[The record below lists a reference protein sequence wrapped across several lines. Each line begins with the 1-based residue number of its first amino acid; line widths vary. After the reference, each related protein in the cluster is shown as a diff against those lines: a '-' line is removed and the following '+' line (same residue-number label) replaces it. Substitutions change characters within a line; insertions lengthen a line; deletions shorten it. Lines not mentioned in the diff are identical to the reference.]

1 VTDPGVTAGGRP
13 AIVVDLAR
21 AGFTDAV
28 EVGRGGF
35 GVVFRCTQ
43 EALNR
48 TVAVK
53 LLHTDL
59 DTVSRERFF
68 REGRAMGGLSG
79 HPNVVDVLQVGVTHS
94 GRPYIVMPFQSLD
107 SLAVRVRREGPIPW
121 EEATRM
127 GVRLAGA
134 LECAH
139 RVGTLHRDI
148 KPANILLSDYG
159 EAQLTD
165 FGIARIE
172 GGFETATG
180 AFTGSLSYSSPE
192 VLNGRPPTR
201 QSDIYGLAAA
211 LFSIIAGR
219 AAFERREGE
228 EIIAQFLRI
237 TGQPIPDL
245 RGHGVPDE
253 LCAVL
258 ERAMAKDPADRPASA
273 EAFGREL
280 QGVQRDAG
288 LPVAEMALPVGRR
301 PADKNATD
309 ATEVAQFEDR
319 SPRRTSNPLPL
330 VERPWAG
337 TLGAGAAGAM
347 PHTSVEPVLE
357 PRGCHGEPGTG
368 HRATARVADG
378 GHGGAL
384 GQQGGRRGHG
394 RRRQAGLHGLALAR
408 AALRRHRPRALRPPG
423 RIGADGRPPRP
434 PARRPGR
441 VRPTG
446 STPPPLPAPQPPSPD
461 RRSRRLPLVA
471 IGVVVALLASLAV
484 VGVLVF
490 GRSGTT
496 PTTAGPP
503 PVTPVVPA
511 SAWRTL
517 RPDPTPR
524 QQVATTVADGTVW
537 VIGGITQGA
546 ASNLMEGYDPAID
559 TWKTGIP
566 LPVGLSHE
574 MAVTYRGEII
584 VLGGWEA
591 QGGNLTAVSSK
602 KVYAQRGGGWVE
614 LPPMLSSHVAGGA
627 VVVGDQIIVSGGQA
641 DGKLNPTT
649 EVFDGTAWKRVTDLP
664 TPREHLGM
672 ATDGTYAYVVGG
684 RDLSSDKNSSALE
697 RYDPKTDS
705 WAALAAMPAPRGGAG
720 AAVADGRLVVAGG
733 EEPTAVDNSVYAY
746 DITSNTC
753 RTCLRC
759 PPAGTGPRSAPSTR
773 RSTRSAAPH
782 SQPHRIHRGG
792 RGAADPAAEAAAR
805 AGVAAAEGRARRAP
819 VRGHRG
825 GGREDVGAG
834 RAHAGRRHA
843 RRLRLRPGHRH
854 VDARPGPAAAAA
866 PPRGGEL
873 PRRARRHRRLGA
885 RQRQPVGL
893 VSGKVFALRGGAW
906 VELRR

>member
-1 VTDPGVTAGGRP
+1 MTAGGRP

-288 LPVAEMALPVGRR
+288 IPIAEMALPVGRR
-301 PADKNATD
+301 PGDKNATD
-309 ATEVAQFEDR
+309 APEVAQFADR
-319 SPRRTSNPLPL
+319 SPRPTSNPLPL

-337 TLGAGAAGAM
+337 TLGAGAAGSM
-347 PHTSVEPVLE
+347 PHTSANPSSN
-357 PRGCHGEPGTG
+357 PHASSNPSSTSSRAPGTEQRPGSQTAATTALSGDKGVDGATVVVGRPGSTGWPSPGPRSGDTGPGHFDHPGASAQTVVHPG
-368 HRATARVADG
+368 HRPG
-378 GHGGAL
+378 GPGGS
-384 GQQGGRRGHG
+384 GPGSG
-394 RRRQAGLHGLALAR
+394 
-408 AALRRHRPRALRPPG
+408 PP
-423 RIGADGRPPRP
+423 
-434 PARRPGR
+434 
-441 VRPTG
+441 G
-446 STPPPLPAPQPPSPD
+446 STPPPLPTPQPPSPD
-461 RRSRRLPLVA
+461 RRSRRLPLIA
-471 IGVVVALLASLAV
+471 IGAVVVLLASLAV

-490 GRSGTT
+490 GRSGTA
-496 PTTAGPP
+496 TTGAAPP
-503 PVTPVVPA
+503 SVTPVVPA

-517 RPDPTPR
+517 RADPTPR

-574 MAVTYRGEII
+574 MAVTYRGEIV

-684 RDLSSDKNSSALE
+684 R
-697 RYDPKTDS
+697 
-705 WAALAAMPAPRGGAG
+705 
-720 AAVADGRLVVAGG
+720 
-733 EEPTAVDNSVYAY
+733 
-746 DITSNTC
+746 
-753 RTCLRC
+753 
-759 PPAGTGPRSAPSTR
+759 
-773 RSTRSAAPH
+773 
-782 SQPHRIHRGG
+782 
-792 RGAADPAAEAAAR
+792 
-805 AGVAAAEGRARRAP
+805 
-819 VRGHRG
+819 
-825 GGREDVGAG
+825 
-834 RAHAGRRHA
+834 
-843 RRLRLRPGHRH
+843 
-854 VDARPGPAAAAA
+854 
-866 PPRGGEL
+866 
-873 PRRARRHRRLGA
+873 
-885 RQRQPVGL
+885 
-893 VSGKVFALRGGAW
+893 
-906 VELRR
+906 

>member
-1 VTDPGVTAGGRP
+1 MTAGGRP

-121 EEATRM
+121 GEATRV

-134 LECAH
+134 LECSQ
-139 RVGTLHRDI
+139 RGGTLHRDI

-288 LPVAEMALPVGRR
+288 IPIAEMALPVGRR
-301 PADKNATD
+301 PGDKNATD
-309 ATEVAQFEDR
+309 APEVAQFADR
-319 SPRRTSNPLPL
+319 SPRPTSNPLPL

-337 TLGAGAAGAM
+337 TLGAGAAGSM
-347 PHTSVEPVLE
+347 PHTSANPSSN
-357 PRGCHGEPGTG
+357 PHASSNPSSTSSRAPGTEQRPGSQTAATTALSGDKGVDGATVVVGRPGSTGWPSPGPRSGDTGPGHFDHPGASAQTVVHPG
-368 HRATARVADG
+368 HRPG
-378 GHGGAL
+378 GPGGS
-384 GQQGGRRGHG
+384 G
-394 RRRQAGLHGLALAR
+394 
-408 AALRRHRPRALRPPG
+408 PP
-423 RIGADGRPPRP
+423 
-434 PARRPGR
+434 
-441 VRPTG
+441 G

-461 RRSRRLPLVA
+461 GRSRRLPLVA

-503 PVTPVVPA
+503 SVTSVVPA

-546 ASNLMEGYDPAID
+546 AS
-559 TWKTGIP
+559 
-566 LPVGLSHE
+566 
-574 MAVTYRGEII
+574 
-584 VLGGWEA
+584 
-591 QGGNLTAVSSK
+591 
-602 KVYAQRGGGWVE
+602 
-614 LPPMLSSHVAGGA
+614 
-627 VVVGDQIIVSGGQA
+627 
-641 DGKLNPTT
+641 
-649 EVFDGTAWKRVTDLP
+649 
-664 TPREHLGM
+664 
-672 ATDGTYAYVVGG
+672 
-684 RDLSSDKNSSALE
+684 
-697 RYDPKTDS
+697 
-705 WAALAAMPAPRGGAG
+705 
-720 AAVADGRLVVAGG
+720 
-733 EEPTAVDNSVYAY
+733 
-746 DITSNTC
+746 
-753 RTCLRC
+753 
-759 PPAGTGPRSAPSTR
+759 
-773 RSTRSAAPH
+773 
-782 SQPHRIHRGG
+782 
-792 RGAADPAAEAAAR
+792 
-805 AGVAAAEGRARRAP
+805 
-819 VRGHRG
+819 
-825 GGREDVGAG
+825 
-834 RAHAGRRHA
+834 
-843 RRLRLRPGHRH
+843 
-854 VDARPGPAAAAA
+854 
-866 PPRGGEL
+866 
-873 PRRARRHRRLGA
+873 
-885 RQRQPVGL
+885 
-893 VSGKVFALRGGAW
+893 
-906 VELRR
+906 